1 MYSQVTIMLLETGLF
16 QKKNKTK
23 TKQKKEKKRKE
34 KKSKLH

>member
-16 QKKNKTK
+16 QKKKQKQNKTK
-23 TKQKKEKKRKE
+23 KRKKKE